1 MRLRLTEI
9 GKIENR
15 ETCVPFDLGK
25 AYQEK
30 RIDKRERRQPQIIP
44 DLPYLNWEK
53 TGQAPA
59 GPYAVCEDLIP
70 VINSKRYGKEPTYNE
85 TSL

>member
-1 MRLRLTEI
+1 ML
-9 GKIENR
+9 IEY
-15 ETCVPFDLGK
+15 TLFYYFLGK

-30 RIDKRERRQPQIIP
+30 RIDKRERRQPQVIP

-59 GPYAVCEDLIP
+59 GPYAVC
-70 VINSKRYGKEPTYNE
+70 
-85 TSL
+85 SLKGS

>member
-1 MRLRLTEI
+1 M
-9 GKIENR
+9 
-15 ETCVPFDLGK
+15 DLGK

-59 GPYAVCEDLIP
+59 GPYAVCRDFILQLT
-70 VINSKRYGKEPTYNE
+70 NLLG
-85 TSL
+85 